1 MNVIPAAWRD
11 RLTDIYLAEVFTSV
25 IALGSAAFGAVVIV
39 TAGDLVHVRSFQQAF
54 EWAPPY
60 VWGLVMV
67 VLGVLTL
74 GLLFRSRLAAATPMS
89 LVAVAW
95 VAWSFPIFQSP
106 GFVWTAVVA
115 YFLISALATVVAV
128 VLSAVPR
135 REG

>member
-1 MNVIPAAWRD
+1 M
-11 RLTDIYLAEVFTSV
+11 
-25 IALGSAAFGAVVIV
+25 IV

-54 EWAPPY
+54 DWAPPY

-74 GLLFRSRLAAATPMS
+74 GLLMRSRLAAAAPMS
-89 LVAVAW
+89 LVAGAW

-115 YFLISALATVVAV
+115 YFLISALATIVAV
-128 VLSAVPR
+128 VLGGVPR
-135 REG
+135 RKG